1 MGRTALILML
11 ITVFSKILGFIR
23 ELTLSYTYGTSYISD
38 AYLIALTIPSAI
50 FGFVSN
56 GVIAGYIPMYN
67 RIASEAGESEC
78 AEFSSK
84 LENAL
89 ILLCTIVICSSLFF
103 TESIVKLFASGF
115 TGQTLDLAV
124 NFTKITLLSIYFPS
138 LIAVYTGYL
147 QVKGSFIVPALVGI
161 PFNFLVIASLLF
173 SVKIG
178 VQAMAVGFVFA
189 MSVKWILLVV
199 NAFKYGYHYRFNL
212 DFKDPF
218 IQEFFRLVLPIVI
231 GLSANQINVLVD
243 RTIASS
249 IAEGGIS
256 ALNYANR
263 ITIFAQGI
271 FVLSISAVLYPRI
284 SKLAVQNKITEMK
297 KSLSSAVTG
306 ISLLMLPSA
315 AGMIIFSQPIVRL
328 LFKRGAFDDISLGLT
343 ASALTF
349 YSIGIIGW
357 GIGEVAL
364 RVYYALQDTKTPTIL
379 AAAGILLN
387 IMLNVVLSSYMGI
400 GGLALA
406 TSIASMFTAFLLL
419 MGLRKKIG
427 ALGITQMLISFKK
440 ILIATLIMSIVAR
453 GTYEL
458 LLLSYWDSN
467 LVLLISIILAA
478 IVYFVFVYLAKV
490 EGLQEL
496 AGAIKK
502 FFLRRVV

>member
-1 MGRTALILML
+1 MG
-11 ITVFSKILGFIR
+11 F
-23 ELTLSYTYGTSYISD
+23 
-38 AYLIALTIPSAI
+38 
-50 FGFVSN
+50 
-56 GVIAGYIPMYN
+56 
-67 RIASEAGESEC
+67 
-78 AEFSSK
+78 
-84 LENAL
+84 
-89 ILLCTIVICSSLFF
+89 
-103 TESIVKLFASGF
+103 
-115 TGQTLDLAV
+115 
-124 NFTKITLLSIYFPS
+124 
-138 LIAVYTGYL
+138 
-147 QVKGSFIVPALVGI
+147 
-161 PFNFLVIASLLF
+161 
-173 SVKIG
+173 
-178 VQAMAVGFVFA
+178 
-189 MSVKWILLVV
+189 
-199 NAFKYGYHYRFNL
+199 
-212 DFKDPF
+212 
-218 IQEFFRLVLPIVI
+218 
-231 GLSANQINVLVD
+231 
-243 RTIASS
+243 

-458 LLLSYWDSN
+458 LLLTRS
-467 LVLLISIILAA
+467 
-478 IVYFVFVYLAKV
+478 
-490 EGLQEL
+490 EE
-496 AGAIKK
+496 
-502 FFLRRVV
+502 RRVRKECRSRWSPYH